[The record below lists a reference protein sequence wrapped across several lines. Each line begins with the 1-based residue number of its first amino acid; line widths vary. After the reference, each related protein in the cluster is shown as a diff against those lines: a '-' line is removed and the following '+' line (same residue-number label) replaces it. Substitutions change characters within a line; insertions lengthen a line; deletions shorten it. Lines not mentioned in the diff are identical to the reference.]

1 MKEVDLL
8 VLGDA
13 NPDLVVRGGD
23 VVPAFGQAEHLVDDV
38 RLVAGGSGG
47 ILACGA
53 SRLGLRVA
61 FSGVVGDD
69 LFGRFVRDELE
80 RAGVDV
86 NGLAVDPTRP
96 TGLTVVLSGERDR
109 AMLTMPGTIGDL
121 RESLIDP
128 DLIGRAR
135 HVHVSSYFLQRSLA
149 RDVPELFDLAHQAG
163 ATTSIDPNWDPA
175 ERWDGGLT
183 QALDRTDVF
192 LPNLHEATSI
202 ARTSNADEA
211 IRTLSEHARLVVVK
225 AGERGAVAARGGEL
239 VTMPALTVQPVDA
252 TGAGDTFDAGF
263 LAMWLGGEP
272 LERCLAFANASG
284 ALSTL
289 GVGGTAAQPTIDQV
303 LVAIERGFAA

>member
-1 MKEVDLL
+1 VNAVDLL

-23 VVPAFGQAEHLVDDV
+23 LVPAFGQAEHLVDDA
-38 RLVAGGSGG
+38 RLVLGGSGG

-86 NGLAVDPTRP
+86 TGLAVDPTRP

-109 AMLTMPGTIGDL
+109 AMLTMTGTIGDL
-121 RESLIDP
+121 RGELVDP
-128 DLIGRAR
+128 DAIDGAR

-149 RDVPELFDLAHQAG
+149 GDIPELFDLAHAAG
-163 ATTSIDPNWDPA
+163 ATTSIDPNWDPT
-175 ERWDGGLT
+175 ERWDGGLRR
-183 QALDRTDVF
+183 ALDRTDVF
-192 LPNLHEATSI
+192 LPNRNEAASI
-202 ARTSNADEA
+202 ARTSDATEA
-211 IRTLSEHARLVVVK
+211 IRTLSEHAGVVVVK
-225 AGERGAVAARGGEL
+225 DGDDGAVAGRGGEL
-239 VTMPALTVQPVDA
+239 MTMPALTVLPVDT

-263 LAMWLGGEP
+263 LAMWLEGAP
-272 LERCLAFANASG
+272 LERCLSFANASG

-289 GVGGTAAQPTIDQV
+289 GVGGTAAQPTTEEV
-303 LVAIERGFAA
+303 LVAIERGSAA